1 MSFDP
6 KIFGLKKDYL
16 YEVIAT
22 SFSIANDGTAIKP
35 NASCMGIRLVENNKI
50 QITPYSTSST
60 YRNLK
65 DNSIIALNFID
76 DVYLYAL
83 AALKDPNSPINL
95 VEFPS
100 ENYAFKSLESLSMDV
115 PYIKNSWA
123 ILICKVFKEFEEV
136 KTGDLG
142 EIMIPRFI
150 LDVIS
155 GELFQASHKLFNRA
169 ENLALEAIISTTR
182 LKIAKDNKNKLLFS
196 EILDKINEDIKNI
209 IRFGKNKKAIKTIE
223 LVTNYINSL
232 KL

>member
-1 MSFDP
+1 
-6 KIFGLKKDYL
+6 
-16 YEVIAT
+16 
-22 SFSIANDGTAIKP
+22 
-35 NASCMGIRLVENNKI
+35 
-50 QITPYSTSST
+50 
-60 YRNLK
+60 
-65 DNSIIALNFID
+65 
-76 DVYLYAL
+76 
-83 AALKDPNSPINL
+83 
-95 VEFPS
+95 
-100 ENYAFKSLESLSMDV
+100 MDV

-136 KTGDLG
+136 KTDDLG
-142 EIMIPRFI
+142 EIMVPRFN

-155 GELFQASHKLFNRA
+155 SELFQISHKLFNRA

>member
-6 KIFGLKKDYL
+6 KLFGLKRDYL

-22 SFSIANDGTAIKP
+22 SFSIAKDGTAIKP

-65 DNSIIALNFID
+65 DNSIVALNFID

-83 AALKDPNSPINL
+83 AALKAPNSPINL
-95 VEFPS
+95 VEFPL
-100 ENYAFKSLESLSMDV
+100 ENYEFKSLESLSMDV

-123 ILICKVFKEFEEV
+123 ILICKIFKEIQEI
-136 KTGDLG
+136 KTDGLG
-142 EIMIPRFI
+142 EIIVPRFN

-155 GELFQASHKLFNRA
+155 SELFQVSHKLFNRA
-169 ENLALEAIISTTR
+169 ENLALEVIISTTR
-182 LKIAKDNKNKLLFS
+182 LRIAKDNKNKLLFS
-196 EILDKINEDIKNI
+196 KILDKINQDIKNI
-209 IRFGKNKKAIKTIE
+209 NRFGKNEKAIKTIA
-223 LVTNYINSL
+223 LVKNYINSL
-232 KL
+232 KM